1 MKIKN
6 LTNAERSRIS
16 QILLERCT
24 DGKPKHGTMS
34 EIALQ
39 FGVCRKTITNIWN
52 IARKQYAAGQAINV
66 NSKLKGRNMAHRCKF
81 DTEKLEQLDMLK
93 RTTQEEVG
101 AGLGVSQ
108 STISR
113 WVKADLID
121 SHTNAIKPGLTDN
134 NILARLVYC
143 LEHLHYDHVTKKFT
157 FKDQGNVIHIDEKWF
172 FITKPSQRF
181 YVGKNEKRPHRTCQS
196 KRFITKVMFMCAV
209 ARPKYGPNQEIICDG
224 KLGCWPFV
232 MEVPAQRKSKNR
244 CAGTLETKCIES
256 ITKQVTKDM
265 LINQVIPAIKAQ
277 WPSTCSKHIL
287 IQQDNARPH
296 INNKDADFRR
306 AGTEDGWNIEF
317 THQPP
322 NSQI

>member
-16 QILLERCT
+16 QILLEKCT
-24 DGKPKHGTMS
+24 DGKPKYGTMS

-52 IARKQYAAGQAINV
+52 IARKQYASGQAINV
-66 NSKLKGRNMAHRCKF
+66 NNKLIGRPMAHRCKF
-81 DTEKLEQLDMLK
+81 DTEKLEQLDMIK
-93 RTTQEEVG
+93 RTTQEEVA

-121 SHTNAIKPGLTDN
+121 SHTNAIKLGLTDN
-134 NILARLVYC
+134 NILARLIYC
-143 LEHLHYDHVTKKFT
+143 LEHLHYDQVSKKYT
-157 FKDQGNVIHIDEKWF
+157 FKDQ
-172 FITKPSQRF
+172 
-181 YVGKNEKRPHRTCQS
+181 GKNEKRPYRTCQS

-209 ARPKYGPNQEIICDG
+209 ARPKLYGPNQEIIFDG

-232 MEVPAQRKSKNR
+232 MEVPAQRKSKNI
-244 CAGTLETKCIES
+244 CAGTLETKCIKS

-265 LINQVIPAIKAQ
+265 LINQVIPAIKAK

-296 INNKDADFRR
+296 ITNKDADFRR
-306 AGTEDGWNIEF
+306 AGTEDGWNNIEF

-322 NSQI
+322 NSPDLNVLDLRFF

>member
-1 MKIKN
+1 
-6 LTNAERSRIS
+6 
-16 QILLERCT
+16 
-24 DGKPKHGTMS
+24 
-34 EIALQ
+34 
-39 FGVCRKTITNIWN
+39 
-52 IARKQYAAGQAINV
+52 
-66 NSKLKGRNMAHRCKF
+66 
-81 DTEKLEQLDMLK
+81 
-93 RTTQEEVG
+93 
-101 AGLGVSQ
+101 
-108 STISR
+108 
-113 WVKADLID
+113 
-121 SHTNAIKPGLTDN
+121 
-134 NILARLVYC
+134 
-143 LEHLHYDHVTKKFT
+143 
-157 FKDQGNVIHIDEKWF
+157 
-172 FITKPSQRF
+172 
-181 YVGKNEKRPHRTCQS
+181 
-196 KRFITKVMFMCAV
+196 MCAV

-256 ITKQVTKDM
+256 ISKQVTKDM

-322 NSQI
+322 NSPDLNVLDLGFFRAIQSLQQKKKSKVVKDLVDNTMKAFEELEVKKLNYVFITLQACMLEIMKLKGGNDYPLPHMHKSKLAAAGLLPDYLNADIEMVKDCVRYVQNVGDASSISELVESLGSLGNSSEIGEASCSNDPTGDIEPVGSLTEDYGVTNANGLTNVMQVEDDADHV